1 MIREFHITQKTVT
14 SLLGTHTTSIK
25 GCRMVFTRTYNSL
38 HDILL
43 KYVTRNVKLGHD
55 KEVPKSNTILKP
67 GLRYTHNLQDLENN
81 LLF

>member
-1 MIREFHITQKTVT
+1 
-14 SLLGTHTTSIK
+14 
-25 GCRMVFTRTYNSL
+25 MVFTRTYNSL
-38 HDILL
+38 YDILL